1 MPGKRFIILEERRAL
16 QSRFSIS
23 SLGVKHLRGD
33 VLLLAPKPQI
43 SAPQAVARLGGPG
56 PRAVRSHMKPR
67 TFSKLMVAA
76 AAAAT
81 VLTALNVALND
92 RIPSDD
98 RNCEVHG
105 ICEIR
110 FRNVHTESPFEVTTL
125 KLNRTR
131 STHCAYIMPRTVR
144 FADV

>member
-1 MPGKRFIILEERRAL
+1 VEMFSCWHLNLRFRR
-16 QSRFSIS
+16 
-23 SLGVKHLRGD
+23 H
-33 VLLLAPKPQI
+33 KPLPASEDQDHE
-43 SAPQAVARLGGPG
+43 P
-56 PRAVRSHMKPR
+56 VRSHMKPR